1 MKFVS
6 GIRTITLAIC
16 LSGFSTAHATNLI
29 DIYQAALQNDA
40 ELSAAAA
47 KLKADKEVVAQGWA
61 QLLPDITASGRTFTT
76 DRVAGGGGIGSIVGD
91 SGGAAG
97 PVPAGDPDNERFNS
111 KAYGVRLTQPILRLD
126 RWFALFGAKETKK
139 QALAEYDQAQQ
150 ALVIRVAEAYFNILR
165 AEDNLQTASA
175 AEVAFK
181 RQLEQTQ
188 ERFDVGLI
196 AITDVHEAQSA
207 YDSARVDRITAEE
220 NRYNSLTVL
229 ETLTNQSYDSIL
241 PLDKSMP
248 IEGPIPTARFEWVD
262 IALAKN
268 HDLRIARHSVNSA
281 KQTARER
288 SAGHAPT
295 LDGVYD
301 FNHSATGGFFGDRTE
316 TETFTLE
323 LNIPI
328 FQGGGT
334 QSRVRE
340 AYYRLQQAKSNY
352 ELQHRRTKQDVQT
365 RHRTV
370 STDVLRVGA
379 QKLALRSSQSALEA
393 TRGGY
398 DVGTRNIV
406 DVIQAER
413 VLFQAQS
420 NYYNAIYDYIINYL
434 QLKQAA
440 GTLNADDLL
449 ALNQWLKAAP
459 GKASE

>member
-1 MKFVS
+1 MKSICSRILTVALS
-6 GIRTITLAIC
+6 MSITATIQA
-16 LSGFSTAHATNLI
+16 ADLI
-29 DIYQAALQNDA
+29 QIYQAALQNDA

-47 KLKADKEVVAQGWA
+47 KLKADKEVVAQGWS

-76 DRVAGGGGIGSIVGD
+76 DRVAGGGGIGSVV
-91 SGGAAG
+91 GGAAG
-97 PVPAGDPDNERFNS
+97 GGPVPSGNPDNERFNTH
-111 KAYGVRLTQPILRLD
+111 AYGVRLTQPILRLD

-139 QALAEYDQAQQ
+139 QALAEFDQAQQ
-150 ALVIRVAEAYFNILR
+150 ALVIRAAEAYFNILR
-165 AEDNLQTASA
+165 AEDNLQTAAA

-220 NRYNSLTVL
+220 SRYNNLTVL
-229 ETLTNQSYDSIL
+229 ETLTNRSYDSIL

-248 IEGPIPTARFEWVD
+248 IEGPIPSARFDWVD
-262 IALAKN
+262 IALANN
-268 HDLRIARHSVNSA
+268 HDLQIARHAVNTS
-281 KQTARER
+281 KQTVRER
-288 SAGHAPT
+288 AANHAPT

-301 FNHSATGGFFGDRTE
+301 FNHSKSGGFFGDRTE

-323 LNIPI
+323 LTVPL

-352 ELQHRRTKQDVQT
+352 ELQHRRTKQDIQT

-370 STDVLRVGA
+370 STDVQRVGA
-379 QKLALRSSQSALEA
+379 QKLALRSSESALEA

-413 VLFQAQS
+413 VLFQSQS

-449 ALNQWLKAAP
+449 ALNEWLKAAP
-459 GKASE
+459 EKDSE